1 MFTEK
6 RKVIPAIIVEGKYD
20 KIRLDAV
27 FDAVILVTDGFRIY
41 RRADTLD
48 LIRHYAETT
57 GVVILTD
64 ADAAGFQI
72 RGYIKGAVSKGTVYH
87 VYIPGIHGKERRK
100 RTPSAE
106 GLLGVEGMEPET
118 LIAAFE
124 RAGIFA
130 QEPDRL
136 PHDIT
141 PALLYQYD
149 LNGTPDA
156 AAHRKML
163 LDALDLPNHLSVHA
177 LCEVLGTMTSAAE
190 FPDFL
195 DRVLRADRDAGDTDG
210 V

>member
-1 MFTEK
+1 MKHTEK

-41 RRADTLD
+41 RRPDTLK

-57 GVVILTD
+57 GIVILTD

-72 RGYIKGAVSKGTVYH
+72 RGYIKGAVPEGKIYH

-100 RTPSAE
+100 RLPSAE
-106 GLLGVEGMEPET
+106 GLLGVEGMDNKT

-124 RAGIFA
+124 RAGVFDE
-130 QEPDRL
+130 QPDKL

-141 PALLYQYD
+141 PALLYEYG

-163 LDALDLPNHLSVHA
+163 LDALNLPNHLSVTA
-177 LCEVLGTMTSAAE
+177 LCEVLGTMTAAAD
-190 FPDFL
+190 FDAFL
-195 DRVLRADRDAGDTDG
+195 DRILHTDENGDVL
-210 V
+210 